1 MFESED
7 DFRNYVEDPK
17 LWRPIGPLLGASTTC
32 PIDRVISGIRRAISN
47 NMHEKV
53 NYVVICL

>member
-7 DFRNYVEDPK
+7 DLGNYVEDPK
-17 LWRPIGPLLGASTTC
+17 LWHPVGPLSGASTAC
-32 PIDRVISGIRRAISN
+32 PIDRVISGIRRAVSN